1 MRRAAGAAEAAL
13 ALAVALALALLIRA
27 LVYAVVD
34 AVHLLADRKQ
44 GAISTN
50 QEADAEDKDTH
61 SRRER
66 RFVWEFSFS
75 LACAILVGG
84 VIAFLR
90 HPLSETTLV
99 TSGLFSVVAWIAGN
113 QASHIHFL
121 RIARAD
127 IHPFVV
133 ISMAISLWLCP
144 LFLIWYVYEAGF
156 KPAIV
161 LLCIALALRLPLI
174 ALERLVLQG
183 SEWRISFGGIVAVPV
198 LLACLVL
205 LILQQS

>member
-1 MRRAAGAAEAAL
+1 MKTAL
-13 ALAVALALALLIRA
+13 ALAVALAVAVALALLIRA

-34 AVHLLADRKQ
+34 AVHLLADRKK
-44 GAISTN
+44 GAISMN
-50 QEADAEDKDTH
+50 QEADAEDDDTH
-61 SRRER
+61 SRREWK
-66 RFVWEFSFS
+66 FVWEFSFS
-75 LACAILVGG
+75 LTCAILVVG

-90 HPLSETTLV
+90 YPLSETTLV
-99 TSGLFSVVAWIAGN
+99 TSGLYSVVTWIAGN

-127 IHPFVV
+127 IHPFLV

-156 KPAIV
+156 KPTIV

-174 ALERLVLQG
+174 ALERLALQG
-183 SEWRISFGGIVAVPV
+183 SEWRISIGGIVAVPV
-198 LLACLVL
+198 LLGCLVL

>member
-1 MRRAAGAAEAAL
+1 MKTAL
-13 ALAVALALALLIRA
+13 ALAVALAVAVALALFIRA
-27 LVYAVVD
+27 IVYAVVD
-34 AVHLLADRKQ
+34 AAHLLADRKKS
-44 GAISTN
+44 AISVN
-50 QEADAEDKDTH
+50 QEADAEDNNIH
-61 SRRER
+61 SGRER

-75 LACAILVGG
+75 LTFAILVVG

-90 HPLSETTLV
+90 FPVSETTLV
-99 TSGLFSVVAWIAGN
+99 ISGLYSVVVWIAGN

-127 IHPFVV
+127 IHAFLV

-174 ALERLVLQG
+174 ALERLALQG
-183 SEWRISFGGIVAVPV
+183 SEWRISIYGIVAVPV

-205 LILQQS
+205 LVLRQP

>member
-1 MRRAAGAAEAAL
+1 MKTAL
-13 ALAVALALALLIRA
+13 ALALAMAVALALALFIRA

-34 AVHLLADRKQ
+34 ALRLLADRKKR
-44 GAISTN
+44 AIRMN
-50 QEADAEDKDTH
+50 QEADAKVDDTR
-61 SRRER
+61 SLRER
-66 RFVWEFSFS
+66 RFVWEFSLS
-75 LACAILVGG
+75 LTFAILVVG

-90 HPLSETTLV
+90 FPVSETTLV
-99 TSGLFSVVAWIAGN
+99 ISGLYSVVVWIAGN
-113 QASHIHFL
+113 QASNIHFL

-127 IHPFVV
+127 IHPFLV

-174 ALERLVLQG
+174 ALERLALKG
-183 SEWRISFGGIVAVPV
+183 SEWRISIYGIVAVPV

-205 LILQQS
+205 LIFQQS

>member
-1 MRRAAGAAEAAL
+1 MKTAL
-13 ALAVALALALLIRA
+13 ALAVALAVAVALALFIRA
-27 LVYAVVD
+27 LVYALVD
-34 AVHLLADRKQ
+34 AVHLLADRKK
-44 GAISTN
+44 GAISVN
-50 QEADAEDKDTH
+50 QEADAEDDGTH
-61 SRRER
+61 GRRER

-75 LACAILVGG
+75 LTCAILVLG

-90 HPLSETTLV
+90 YPLSETTI
-99 TSGLFSVVAWIAGN
+99 TSGLYSVVAWIAGN

-127 IHPFVV
+127 IHPFLV

-144 LFLIWYVYEAGF
+144 LFMIWYVYEAGF

-174 ALERLVLQG
+174 ALERLALQG
-183 SEWRISFGGIVAVPV
+183 SEWRISIGGIVAVPV

-205 LILQQS
+205 QILQQS

>member
-1 MRRAAGAAEAAL
+1 M
-13 ALAVALALALLIRA
+13 
-27 LVYAVVD
+27 
-34 AVHLLADRKQ
+34 
-44 GAISTN
+44 N
-50 QEADAEDKDTH
+50 QEADAEHDDTH
-61 SRRER
+61 SRRKR

-75 LACAILVGG
+75 LTCAILVVG

-90 HPLSETTLV
+90 YQVSETTLV
-99 TSGLFSVVAWIAGN
+99 TSGLYSVVAWIAGN

-183 SEWRISFGGIVAVPV
+183 SEWRIRRAPLSAFWRKGHDASRSSACDPTYC
-198 LLACLVL
+198 LALPPFYPKL
-205 LILQQS
+205 P

>member
-1 MRRAAGAAEAAL
+1 MKTAL
-13 ALAVALALALLIRA
+13 ALAVALAVALALALFIRA

-34 AVHLLADRKQ
+34 ALRLLADRKKR
-44 GAISTN
+44 AISVN

-61 SRRER
+61 SGRER

-75 LACAILVGG
+75 LTFAILVVG
-84 VIAFLR
+84 VTAFLR
-90 HPLSETTLV
+90 FPVSETTLV
-99 TSGLFSVVAWIAGN
+99 TSGLYSIAVWIAGN

-127 IHPFVV
+127 IHPFLV

-174 ALERLVLQG
+174 ALERLALKG
-183 SEWRISFGGIVAVPV
+183 SEWRISIYGIVAVPV

>member
-1 MRRAAGAAEAAL
+1 MKTAL
-13 ALAVALALALLIRA
+13 ALAVALAVAVALALSIRA
-27 LVYAVVD
+27 LVYAVLD
-34 AVHLLADRKQ
+34 AVHLLADRNK
-44 GAISTN
+44 GAISVN
-50 QEADAEDKDTH
+50 QADAEDDDTH

-75 LACAILVGG
+75 LTCAILVVG

-90 HPLSETTLV
+90 YPLSETTLV
-99 TSGLFSVVAWIAGN
+99 TSGLYSIVAWIAGN

-127 IHPFVV
+127 IHPFLV

-144 LFLIWYVYEAGF
+144 LFMIWYVYEAGF

-174 ALERLVLQG
+174 ALERIALQG
-183 SEWRISFGGIVAVPV
+183 SEWRISIGGIVAVPV

>member
-1 MRRAAGAAEAAL
+1 MKTAL
-13 ALAVALALALLIRA
+13 ALALAMAVALALALFIRA

-34 AVHLLADRKQ
+34 ALRLLADRKKR
-44 GAISTN
+44 AIRMN
-50 QEADAEDKDTH
+50 QEADAKVDDTH
-61 SRRER
+61 SLRER
-66 RFVWEFSFS
+66 RFVWEFSLS
-75 LACAILVGG
+75 LSFAILVVG

-90 HPLSETTLV
+90 FPVSETTLV
-99 TSGLFSVVAWIAGN
+99 ISGLYSVVVWIAGN
-113 QASHIHFL
+113 QASNIHFL

-127 IHPFVV
+127 IHPFLI

-174 ALERLVLQG
+174 ALERLALKG
-183 SEWRISFGGIVAVPV
+183 SEWRISIYGIVAVPV

-205 LILQQS
+205 LISQQS

>member
-1 MRRAAGAAEAAL
+1 MKIVLTLAV
-13 ALAVALALALLIRA
+13 ALAVAVALALLIRV

-34 AVHLLADRKQ
+34 AADLLAVRKK
-44 GAISTN
+44 GAISRD
-50 QEADAEDKDTH
+50 QEADAEDDDFH
-61 SRRER
+61 SPRER

-75 LACAILVGG
+75 LTCAILVVGG
-84 VIAFLR
+84 ITFLR
-90 HPLSETTLV
+90 YPVSEITLV
-99 TSGLFSVVAWIAGN
+99 SSGLYSVVAWIAGN

-127 IHPFVV
+127 IHPFLV

-144 LFLIWYVYEAGF
+144 LFLIWYVYEVGF

-174 ALERLVLQG
+174 ALQRLALQG
-183 SEWRISFGGIVAVPV
+183 SAWRISVGGIVAVPV
-198 LLACLVL
+198 LLAFLL
-205 LILQQS
+205 LINLQQS

>member
-1 MRRAAGAAEAAL
+1 MR
-13 ALAVALALALLIRA
+13 
-27 LVYAVVD
+27 
-34 AVHLLADRKQ
+34 
-44 GAISTN
+44 
-50 QEADAEDKDTH
+50 
-61 SRRER
+61 
-66 RFVWEFSFS
+66 FSFS
-75 LACAILVGG
+75 LTCAILVVG

-90 HPLSETTLV
+90 YPLSETTLV
-99 TSGLFSVVAWIAGN
+99 TSGLYSVVAWIAGN

-127 IHPFVV
+127 IHPFLV

-144 LFLIWYVYEAGF
+144 LFMIWYVYEAGF

-161 LLCIALALRLPLI
+161 LLCIALAFRLPLI
-174 ALERLVLQG
+174 ALEKLLLQG
-183 SEWRISFGGIVAVPV
+183 SEWRISIGGIVAVPV

>member
-1 MRRAAGAAEAAL
+1 MKTAL
-13 ALAVALALALLIRA
+13 ALAVAVAVALALALLIRA

-44 GAISTN
+44 GAISMN
-50 QEADAEDKDTH
+50 QEDAEDNDTH

-75 LACAILVGG
+75 LTCAILVVG

-90 HPLSETTLV
+90 YPVSETTLV

-127 IHPFVV
+127 IHPFLV

-144 LFLIWYVYEAGF
+144 LFMIWYVYEAGF

-174 ALERLVLQG
+174 ALERLALQG
-183 SEWRISFGGIVAVPV
+183 SEWRISIGGIVAVPV
-198 LLACLVL
+198 LLVCLVL

>member
-1 MRRAAGAAEAAL
+1 MKTAL
-13 ALAVALALALLIRA
+13 ALALAMAVALALALFIRA

-34 AVHLLADRKQ
+34 ALRLLAGRKKR
-44 GAISTN
+44 AIRMN
-50 QEADAEDKDTH
+50 QEADAKVDDTH
-61 SRRER
+61 SLRER
-66 RFVWEFSFS
+66 RFVWEFSLS
-75 LACAILVGG
+75 LTFAILVVG

-90 HPLSETTLV
+90 FPVSETTLV
-99 TSGLFSVVAWIAGN
+99 ISGLYSVVVWIAGN

-127 IHPFVV
+127 IHPFLV

-174 ALERLVLQG
+174 ALERLALKG
-183 SEWRISFGGIVAVPV
+183 SEWRISIYGIVAVPV

>member
-1 MRRAAGAAEAAL
+1 
-13 ALAVALALALLIRA
+13 V
-27 LVYAVVD
+27 
-34 AVHLLADRKQ
+34 
-44 GAISTN
+44 N
-50 QEADAEDKDTH
+50 QEVDAEDNDTH
-61 SRRER
+61 SGRER

-75 LACAILVGG
+75 LTCAILVVGA
-84 VIAFLR
+84 IAFVR
-90 HPLSETTLV
+90 YPLSETTLV
-99 TSGLFSVVAWIAGN
+99 ISGLYSIVVWIAGN

-127 IHPFVV
+127 IHPFLV

-161 LLCIALALRLPLI
+161 LLCIALALRLPLT
-174 ALERLVLQG
+174 ALERLALQG
-183 SEWRISFGGIVAVPV
+183 SEWRISIYGIVAVPM
-198 LLACLVL
+198 LLTCLVL

>member
-1 MRRAAGAAEAAL
+1 MKTAL
-13 ALAVALALALLIRA
+13 ALALAMAVALALFIRA

-34 AVHLLADRKQ
+34 ALRLLADRKKR
-44 GAISTN
+44 AIRMN
-50 QEADAEDKDTH
+50 QEADAKVG
-61 SRRER
+61 SLRER
-66 RFVWEFSFS
+66 RFVWEFSLS
-75 LACAILVGG
+75 LTFAILVVG

-90 HPLSETTLV
+90 FPVSETTLV
-99 TSGLFSVVAWIAGN
+99 ISGLYSVVVWIAGN
-113 QASHIHFL
+113 QASNIHFL

-127 IHPFVV
+127 IHPFLV

-174 ALERLVLQG
+174 ALERLALKG
-183 SEWRISFGGIVAVPV
+183 SEWRISIYGIVAVPV

-205 LILQQS
+205 LIFQQS